1 MGCWSDAGIVDWGR
15 TCLGKTTKV
24 LKSGKRYISLSA
36 TRAKPS
42 NAEPSNHF
50 PCLRQ
55 SGNCSTGIVTHFAIP
70 TTSVNSRLTKR
81 TLSASMVARTRPR
94 SLESCCSAIYL
105 IPPHTIKSLFWGPSC
120 LQAEGGKKS
129 TRRCRT
135 LRIPVTVC
143 FLEDLAILFANI
155 GHFAFVGGY
164 GKSSFGLD

>member
-15 TCLGKTTKV
+15 TSLGKTTKV

-81 TLSASMVARTRPR
+81 TPAASMVARTRAR

-105 IPPHTIKSLFWGPSC
+105 IPPHFQWNHHTLPIQQVRHIITDCLEIRYGIYPAAHRHCLLF
-120 LQAEGGKKS
+120 
-129 TRRCRT
+129 T
-135 LRIPVTVC
+135 LP
-143 FLEDLAILFANI
+143 
-155 GHFAFVGGY
+155 
-164 GKSSFGLD
+164 